1 MAAGSR
7 SQHIIVK
14 LRRRYVMNIGKL
26 AARAI
31 LALAVLAGASAS
43 QGATDSNNY
52 RSDLERWRQDAEQ
65 RLRAPNGSL
74 AVIGLFWLHDG
85 TNRIGSHPANEVL
98 LPPDAA
104 PAQVAIVKVEGGVTS
119 LEVTGDAPVS
129 INGETLNKVVLG
141 KGDPGNRNIKV
152 GRLTLSLQSG
162 EQGLAIQVSDPNSA
176 LRRDFAGQQW
186 YPIDEGWRV
195 PGRYVAY
202 LQAKIIPYESAVG
215 GTRSAPSPGYVT
227 FQRDGKEHRLDVL
240 QEGNNNRVAFF
251 YDTTTAKTTYAGG
264 RVVPIEPGEGDQV
277 SLDFNKAFNRPCAVS
292 PYTTCRLPP
301 EQNRLKSLEVRAGEK
316 KPLVKVQR
324 IASAPDSIK

>member
-1 MAAGSR
+1 MK
-7 SQHIIVK
+7 IV
-14 LRRRYVMNIGKL
+14 GKL
-26 AARAI
+26 AARTM
-31 LALAVLAGASAS
+31 LALAVITGAAAS
-43 QGATDSNNY
+43 QAATNSSSY
-52 RSDLERWRQDAEQ
+52 RAELEQLRRDADQ
-65 RLRAPNGSL
+65 RLRAPNGTL
-74 AVIGLFWLHDG
+74 AVVGLFWLHDG

-104 PAQVAIVKVEGGVTS
+104 QAQVATVKVENGVTT
-119 LEVTGDAPVS
+119 LEVTGDTPVS
-129 INGETLNKVVLG
+129 VNAESVKKLVLG
-141 KGDPGNRNIKV
+141 KGNPGNGHFQI

-176 LRRDFAGQQW
+176 SRRDFAGQQW

-202 LQAKIIPYESAVG
+202 PQAKIIPYESAVG
-215 GTRSAPSPGYVT
+215 GVRSAPSPGYVV
-227 FQRDGKEHRLDVL
+227 FQRGGKEYRLDVL
-240 QEGNNNRVAFF
+240 QEAGNSRVAFF

-264 RVVPIEPGEGDQV
+264 RVVPIEAGEGDQV

-301 EQNRLKSLEVRAGEK
+301 EQNRLASLEIRAGEK

-324 IASAPDSIK
+324 VASAPESIK

>member
-1 MAAGSR
+1 
-7 SQHIIVK
+7 
-14 LRRRYVMNIGKL
+14 MNMGKL

-31 LALAVLAGASAS
+31 LALAVVAGAASS
-43 QGATDSNNY
+43 QGATDSSHY
-52 RSDLERWRQDAEQ
+52 RSDLEQWRRDAEQ
-65 RLRAPNGSL
+65 RLRAPDGAL
-74 AVIGLFWLHDG
+74 AIIGLFWLHDG
-85 TNRIGSHPANEVL
+85 TNRIGSNPSNEVL

-104 PAQVAIVKVEGGVTS
+104 PAQVAIVKVADGVTS
-119 LEVTGDAPVS
+119 LEVTGDVPVS
-129 INGETLNKVVLG
+129 VNGENVNKRVLG
-141 KGDPGNRNIKV
+141 KGDRGSNSIKID
-152 GRLTLSLQSG
+152 RLSLSLQSG

-186 YPIDEGWRV
+186 YPIDEGWRL

-202 LQAKIIPYESAVG
+202 PQAKIIPYESAVG

-227 FQRDGKEHRLDVL
+227 FQRDGKEYRLDVL
-240 QEGNNNRVAFF
+240 QEGNNSRVAFF
-251 YDTTTAKTTYAGG
+251 YDTTTAKTTYTGG
-264 RVVPIEPGEGDQV
+264 RVVPIESGEGDQV

-324 IASAPDSIK
+324 IASAPEAIK